1 MSTAVVLDLP
11 DALAAQIN
19 QEKEHVPGILERG
32 FRELQMERTGSAQAI
47 DEIIAVLA
55 SQPTPEEIL
64 ALHPSPQLQARV
76 SELLAGSKN
85 GKLSHSEEI
94 ELERYLTIEHL
105 VRMAKS
111 HAYQQLATQA
121 AS

>member
-11 DALAAQIN
+11 DALVAQFN
-19 QEKEHVPGILERG
+19 QEKEHVPAILERG
-32 FRELQMERTGSAQAI
+32 FRELQMERTGNGQAI
-47 DEIIAVLA
+47 DEIIAILA

-64 ALHPSPQLQARV
+64 ALHPSPQLQTRV
-76 SELLAGSKN
+76 SELLASSKN
-85 GKLSHSEEI
+85 GKLSHLEEI

-111 HAYQQLATQA
+111 HAC
-121 AS
+121 S